1 MPGGSVLFDKD
12 CVPKFE
18 FGKHH
23 RNTIRYNPFS
33 RFLCLAG
40 FGNLAGDIDI
50 WDLTTLSKI
59 GTFKVSSKFRLV
71 VLTSLKYLV

>member
-33 RFLCLAG
+33 SFLCLAG

-59 GTFKVSSKFRLV
+59 GTFKVKFEI
-71 VLTSLKYLV
+71 